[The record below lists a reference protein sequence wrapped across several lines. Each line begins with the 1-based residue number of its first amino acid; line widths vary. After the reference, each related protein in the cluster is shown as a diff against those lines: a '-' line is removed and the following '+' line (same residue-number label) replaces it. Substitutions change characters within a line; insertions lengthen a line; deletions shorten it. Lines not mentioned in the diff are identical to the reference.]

1 MSSQNEILKMTK
13 DQVNQY
19 LIKNWNDYSKVKNAL
34 EHPEI
39 DINYEYTLTRTD
51 KVRPVF
57 ARRSP
62 IIHLLENIFINVFVG
77 LLKHGSVDDDRFNN
91 HLKILKL
98 MVKDSEPWDFT
109 RPYRYNHKY
118 IKEHDQELL
127 FSGVR
132 RKARERFQELMY
144 RGFTIQELFKDDK
157 LMKELFEI
165 GYEKYSYVGNDN
177 VNDLDYRKMIKE
189 RYKKVKEVIYPHLGF
204 GPLPKP
210 PPPKPPQKKSFP
222 IWAIILLSVAGF
234 LIVSGGGYYG
244 TKKYLNY
251 KKKP

>member
-39 DINYEYTLTRTD
+39 DINYEYTLTRSD
-51 KVRPVF
+51 KVRPAF
-57 ARRSP
+57 KPYNRTP
-62 IIHLLENIFINVFVG
+62 IINLLENIFKNVFVG
-77 LLKHGSVDDDRFNN
+77 LLKDGGVNDDRLNN

-109 RPYRYNHKY
+109 RPYRYNHRY
-118 IKEHDQELL
+118 INEHEEELL

-132 RKARERFQELMY
+132 RKTRERFQELMY
-144 RGFTIQELFKDDK
+144 RGFTIQSLFKDDK
-157 LMKELFEI
+157 LIKELFEI
-165 GYEKYSYVGNDN
+165 GYEKYNY
-177 VNDLDYRKMIKE
+177 LDKTWDEDTKKLIKE

-210 PPPKPPQKKSFP
+210 PPPKPPQKKSSP
-222 IWAIILLSVAGF
+222 VWTIILLSVAGF

-244 TKKYLNY
+244 RKKYLNY
-251 KKKP
+251 KKKT